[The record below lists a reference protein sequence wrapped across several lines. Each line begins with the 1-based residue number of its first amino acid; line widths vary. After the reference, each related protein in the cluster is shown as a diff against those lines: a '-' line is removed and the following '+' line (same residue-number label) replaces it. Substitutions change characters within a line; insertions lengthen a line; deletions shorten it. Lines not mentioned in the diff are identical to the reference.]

1 MIKKLIITILFL
13 IPIYISSFN
22 NTAFFYNSDQPNII
36 IHLKDLELYLDLNDY
51 ITGVVSSEMPALF
64 ETEALKAQSV
74 ASRSYALSNLTNNTI
89 ELTSSIN
96 DQVYSP
102 NYILKEK
109 WKENYNTYYQKIA
122 EIVNSTTTE
131 VIKRENKILRT
142 YYFSI
147 SNGYTENSET
157 VFNDTTF
164 QSVISEEDSSTTNYK
179 YTKIFTEEELKTK
192 LNLSEITIKNI
203 TKNET
208 NHISTITISDRIF
221 TGIELR
227 KLLDLRSTDFE
238 ITRNNNTY
246 EITTTGYGH
255 GVGMSQYGANNMAK
269 KGKNYKEILEHYYQ
283 NTQISKI

>member
-164 QSVISEEDSSTTNYK
+164 QSVISEEDSSTPNYK

-208 NHISTITISDRIF
+208 NHISTITISDRNF

-238 ITRNNNTY
+238 ITKNNNTY